1 MKEKVEK
8 FFMILT
14 LVVFWPV
21 TLIILLF
28 GQDHKKEGEKGEKSY
43 ILGETDDPKLTDID
57 MDLMDD
63 DF

>member
-1 MKEKVEK
+1 MKGKIEK

-14 LVVFWPV
+14 LVVFWPT
-21 TLIILLF
+21 TLTVLLF
-28 GQDHKKEGEKGEKSY
+28 KQNPKGTSKKEEKSY
-43 ILGETDDPKLTDID
+43 ILGETDDTKLTDID